1 MADQDQAPSA
11 YRVLARKYRPESLGG
26 LRGQDALVRTLR
38 NAVASGRIAQA
49 FLLTGVR
56 GVGKTTTARILA
68 RILNCV
74 GPDGTGGVTAEPC
87 GVCDQCV
94 AIAQDRHVD
103 VLEIDAASH
112 TGIDNMR
119 DLLEASRYRP
129 VMGRYK
135 IYVLDE
141 VHMLSNAAFNA
152 LLKTLEEPPE
162 HLKFVFATTE
172 LRKIPATILSR
183 CQRFDLRRIDASELA
198 TYFAEL
204 VEKEEAEASPEALAL
219 IARAADGSAR
229 DGLSILD
236 QAIAQGQGKVA
247 EEDVRDML
255 GLADRGLVFDL
266 FEAVM
271 GGNIADALANLD
283 GQYAAGVDP
292 VVVLEDLLELTHWL
306 TRFKAAP
313 EAASH
318 AAPEFER
325 ERGAAMAAKLTVP
338 HLTRA
343 WQILLKGIS
352 EARMAPNSLQAVEM
366 TLVRLAH
373 ASDLPTPEEALK
385 TVLAG
390 DSGGGAATSVA
401 SAPTGAPAS
410 SGPSAAMA
418 IAALPDPD
426 PTPVPVVATSA
437 PSIAPSPVPEQAEPE
452 AKAPL
457 ETFADLLSLVEENN
471 EAHMLA
477 LLRGN
482 VHLVSFRSGHIE
494 FRPDE
499 HAPPEL
505 SRDLARN
512 LEQWTGD
519 RWLVAV
525 SSQQGDATL
534 VQQEEAARVA
544 RLDEAARDPGV
555 AQILE
560 AFPGAQVVEV
570 HDAVDTPM
578 ENNGS

>member
-1 MADQDQAPSA
+1 
-11 YRVLARKYRPESLGG
+11 
-26 LRGQDALVRTLR
+26 
-38 NAVASGRIAQA
+38 
-49 FLLTGVR
+49 
-56 GVGKTTTARILA
+56 
-68 RILNCV
+68 
-74 GPDGTGGVTAEPC
+74 
-87 GVCDQCV
+87 
-94 AIAQDRHVD
+94 
-103 VLEIDAASH
+103 
-112 TGIDNMR
+112 
-119 DLLEASRYRP
+119 
-129 VMGRYK
+129 
-135 IYVLDE
+135 
-141 VHMLSNAAFNA
+141 
-152 LLKTLEEPPE
+152 
-162 HLKFVFATTE
+162 
-172 LRKIPATILSR
+172 
-183 CQRFDLRRIDASELA
+183 
-198 TYFAEL
+198 
-204 VEKEEAEASPEALAL
+204 
-219 IARAADGSAR
+219 
-229 DGLSILD
+229 
-236 QAIAQGQGKVA
+236 
-247 EEDVRDML
+247 
-255 GLADRGLVFDL
+255 
-266 FEAVM
+266 
-271 GGNIADALANLD
+271 
-283 GQYAAGVDP
+283 
-292 VVVLEDLLELTHWL
+292 
-306 TRFKAAP
+306 
-313 EAASH
+313 
-318 AAPEFER
+318 
-325 ERGAAMAAKLTVP
+325 
-338 HLTRA
+338 
-343 WQILLKGIS
+343 
-352 EARMAPNSLQAVEM
+352 
-366 TLVRLAH
+366 
-373 ASDLPTPEEALK
+373 
-385 TVLAG
+385 
-390 DSGGGAATSVA
+390 
-401 SAPTGAPAS
+401 
-410 SGPSAAMA
+410 MA